1 MRSGRCA
8 RRTGLARLRHGFATA
23 GLAAALALTGCGY
36 DPSTA
41 GNQEPPQGSAP
52 SVGDAD
58 VAKQRAAHLVA
69 DAEQLLRAAEHIQA
83 DGAVS
88 GELKAV
94 AGEFRGILE
103 TQTDR
108 LDSEGGASMLTED
121 ELQKVLGASG
131 DQAAGAFGD
140 MLRVHVPRLREAW
153 AGLAEAGDPDVAAVA
168 RESSDRLKELAAKLP
183 TLPPR

>member
-1 MRSGRCA
+1 M
-8 RRTGLARLRHGFATA
+8 TLINKTLAGAV
-23 GLAAALALTGCGY
+23 AAATFAAFAVTPAHAEVSASAGIA
-36 DPSTA
+36 STYLFR
-41 GNQEPPQGSAP
+41 GLDLGSGTP
-52 SVGDAD
+52 
-58 VAKQRAAHLVA
+58 
-69 DAEQLLRAAEHIQA
+69 
-83 DGAVS
+83 AVS

-131 DQAAGAFGD
+131 EQAAGAFGD